1 MPAAE
6 RRNHG
11 VLPNPVRSRRS
22 PRRHPPAGAGSPA
35 RQAPAMRTESFQTPG
50 ETRLDIRLGA
60 GEVRLETA
68 EVQETTVVLEPLRD
82 NEASNAAVENARVE
96 LRERGGGHEVVIDV
110 RDRGRGFGFSK
121 GAEVLVSV
129 TSPEGTSVE
138 SKTGSAE
145 VEGRGRFGT
154 VEVET
159 GSGEVEFGEIA
170 GDANINAASGG
181 VQLGSIGGNARVNTA
196 SGDQTIREI
205 GGEATVNSASGDVIV
220 REAASSVSVNTAS
233 GDQEIGSVTSGK
245 VTLKSAS
252 GNCKVGIREGSTL
265 WVDARSRS
273 GEVTSE
279 LPVSELPPDGS
290 GPTVEL
296 RANTMSGDI
305 TVSRA

>member
-1 MPAAE
+1 
-6 RRNHG
+6 
-11 VLPNPVRSRRS
+11 
-22 PRRHPPAGAGSPA
+22 
-35 RQAPAMRTESFQTPG
+35 MRTETFQTPG

-82 NEASNAAVENARVE
+82 NEATSAAIENARVE
-96 LRERGGGHEVVIDV
+96 LRDRGDGHEVVIDV

-121 GAEVLVSV
+121 GAEVLVAV
-129 TSPEGTSVE
+129 TSPDGTSVE
-138 SKTGSAE
+138 TKSGSAD
-145 VEGRGRFGT
+145 VEGHGRFGS

-159 GSGEVEFGEIA
+159 GSGDVEFSEITR
-170 GDANINAASGG
+170 DVNVNAASGD

-196 SGDQTIREI
+196 SGESTIRSV
-205 GGEATVNSASGDVIV
+205 GGDAKINSASGDVIIREVHGELSVNSASGDVLV
-220 REAASSVSVNTAS
+220 REASSSVGVNTAS
-233 GDQEIGSVTSGK
+233 GDQEIGAVSSGK

-252 GNCKVGIREGSTL
+252 GDLKVGIREGSTL

-279 LPVSELPPDGS
+279 LPVSELPPDGN

-305 TVSRA
+305 TVARA

>member
-1 MPAAE
+1 
-6 RRNHG
+6 
-11 VLPNPVRSRRS
+11 
-22 PRRHPPAGAGSPA
+22 
-35 RQAPAMRTESFQTPG
+35 MRTEPFQTPG

-82 NEASNAAVENARVE
+82 NEATTAAIENARVE
-96 LRERGGGHEVVIDV
+96 LRDRGNGHEVVIDV
-110 RDRGRGFGFSK
+110 RDRGKGFGFSK
-121 GAEVLVSV
+121 GAEVLVAV

-138 SKTGSAE
+138 AKTGSAE
-145 VEGRGRFGT
+145 VEGRGRFGS

-159 GSGEVEFGEIA
+159 GSGDVEFGEIA
-170 GDANINAASGG
+170 LDANINAASGD

-196 SGDQTIREI
+196 SGDTQVRSIGGDAKINSASGDVQIREVQ
-205 GGEATVNSASGDVIV
+205 GELSVNSASGDVQV
-220 REAASSVSVNTAS
+220 REAASSVGVNTAS
-233 GDQEIGSVTSGK
+233 GDQQIGSVTTGK

-252 GNCKVGIREGSTL
+252 GDLKVGIREGSTL

-279 LPVSELPPDGS
+279 LPVSELPPDGN

-305 TVSRA
+305 TVARA